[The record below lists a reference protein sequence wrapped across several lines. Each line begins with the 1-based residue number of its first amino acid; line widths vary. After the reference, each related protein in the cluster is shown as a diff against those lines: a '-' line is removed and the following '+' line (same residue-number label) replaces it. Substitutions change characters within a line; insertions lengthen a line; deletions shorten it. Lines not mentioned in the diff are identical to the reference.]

1 MRRDNTDLIIAAAVT
16 AAAAAVLLVTGII
29 AAAGPAV
36 AVLRALAGLPLVLVL
51 PGYALSTLL
60 LPAGSA
66 LPGHVNRVLWHCIWV
81 TGLSLAVTVLGG
93 LALNLTPA
101 GLTRAS
107 WAISLT
113 VLTMV
118 ALAASA
124 CLRAWR
130 SRAGTAREVRARR
143 PARSPSIASYSIAS
157 YSIVRYRI
165 VRYKVAYL
173 VAALAV
179 TGAAIGLA
187 QVSAGWQRT
196 PGSAQLWLVPARNST
211 AAGQATLGVR
221 SAYRQ
226 AEDFHLVLRRGTRT
240 VGTWTFTLASGQ
252 TWQQTVTAAVGQQ
265 LAAELTAAGQ
275 HTAAQTVHL
284 TSS

>member
-1 MRRDNTDLIIAAAVT
+1 MRRDNTDLIVAATAT
-16 AAAAAVLLVTGII
+16 AAAATVLLLTGII

-36 AVLRALAGLPLVLVL
+36 AVPRVLAGLPLVLVL

-66 LPGHVNRVLWHCIWV
+66 LPGQVNRLLWRCIWA

-93 LALNLTPA
+93 LALNLTPV
-101 GLTRAS
+101 GLTRSS
-107 WAISLT
+107 WTISLT
-113 VLTMV
+113 ILTML

-124 CLRAWR
+124 GQRAWR
-130 SRAGTAREVRARR
+130 SRAGTAHETPARR
-143 PARSPSIASYSIAS
+143 PARSRSV
-157 YSIVRYRI
+157 VRH
-165 VRYKVAYL
+165 KLAYL
-173 VAALAV
+173 VAALVV
-179 TGAAIGLA
+179 TGAAVGLG

-196 PGSAQLWLVPARNST
+196 PGFAQLWLVPARNST

-221 SAYRQ
+221 SAYPK
-226 AEDFHLVLRRGTRT
+226 AERFHLVLRRGARP
-240 VGTWTFTLASGQ
+240 VSTWDFTLASGQ
-252 TWQQTVTAAVGQQ
+252 TWQQTVTAGAGQR

-275 HTAAQTVHL
+275 HSAAQTVHI

>member
-1 MRRDNTDLIIAAAVT
+1 MRRDNTDLIVAAAVT
-16 AAAAAVLLVTGII
+16 ATAAAVLLITGII
-29 AAAGPAV
+29 AAEGPAV
-36 AVLRALAGLPLVLVL
+36 TVLRVVAGLPLVLVL

-60 LPAGSA
+60 LPVGSA
-66 LPGHVNRVLWHCIWV
+66 GPGHVNRLLWHCSWV

-113 VLTMV
+113 VLTML

-124 CLRAWR
+124 GQRAWR
-130 SRAGTAREVRARR
+130 SRPGTAREAPARR
-143 PARSPSIASYSIAS
+143 PARSH
-157 YSIVRYRI
+157 SIVG
-165 VRYKVAYL
+165 YKLAYP
-173 VAALAV
+173 VAALVV

-196 PGSAQLWLVPARNST
+196 PGFAQLWLVPARNST

-226 AEDFHLVLRRGTRT
+226 AESFHLVLRRGTRT
-240 VGTWTFTLASGQ
+240 VSIWDFTLASGQ
-252 TWQQTVTAAVGQQ
+252 TWQQTVTAGVGQR
-265 LAAELTAAGQ
+265 LAAELTDAGQ
-275 HTAAQTVHL
+275 HSAARTVHI